1 MEKRASEEGAGSRAS
16 LQAEGRAGTRAWG
29 AGSLDTC
36 QVQDHPVRMCKKSG
50 KGGVGPNLQNLQA
63 MTERCRA
70 IKRFQEGDW
79 HILLLCFEKIILAA
93 TGKYRQGYR

>member
-36 QVQDHPVRMCKKSG
+36 QVQGHPVRMCKKSG
-50 KGGVGPNLQNLQA
+50 KGVGPNLQNLQA
-63 MTERCRA
+63 MTEHCRA
-70 IKRFQEGDW
+70 ITSFQEGEVAYSA
-79 HILLLCFEKIILAA
+79 FMF
-93 TGKYRQGYR
+93 